1 VDLQRK
7 AQRALQLLEDP
18 VLTEA
23 LEAAR
28 DTFVDDWIAAGTVE
42 DREAAWGRVHGLAEV
57 LRHLVWLAEQ
67 YEPPEGEEA
76 EPTPD
81 IP

>member
-1 VDLQRK
+1 MDRQQK
-7 AQRALQLLEDP
+7 AVRALQLLEDE

-28 DTFVDDWIAAGTVE
+28 DTFIDEWIASGTVE
-42 DREAAWGRVHGLAEV
+42 DREAAWGRIHGLAEV

-67 YEPPEGEEA
+67 YEQPEGEEE

>member
-1 VDLQRK
+1 MDIQQK
-7 AQRALQLLEDP
+7 ARRALQLLEDP

-28 DTFVDDWIAAGTVE
+28 DTFIDEWIAAGAVE

-57 LRHLVWLAEQ
+57 LRHLVWLAQQLESTD
-67 YEPPEGEEA
+67 EEDQ
-76 EPTPD
+76 EPTVD

>member
-1 VDLQRK
+1 MDSQRK
-7 AQRALQLLEDP
+7 ARRALDLLEDE

-28 DTFVDDWIAAGTVE
+28 DTFIDEWISSGTVE

-57 LRHLVWLAEQ
+57 LRHLVWLAQ
-67 YEPPEGEEA
+67 QLEPAEEDE
-76 EPTPD
+76 EPTVD